1 MDSTQYTFKL
11 GDLLEEDNY
20 RLLPR
25 KPTPRIE
32 KQVTDALNTV
42 ERDGNLTDEM
52 KKMLTPRQSSSPQIY
67 RLPNIHKEGDHTT
80 PLCAQLV
87 PLWACQGA
95 DKDPFTTHRWYQFFC
110 DEFNTLG

>member
-1 MDSTQYTFKL
+1 MVVMDFTQYTFKL

-25 KPTPRIE
+25 NPTPRIE
-32 KQVTDALNTV
+32 KQVTDALKTV

-67 RLPNIHKEGDHTT
+67 GLPKIHKEGLPHHTIVCT
-80 PLCAQLV
+80 IGSPMGL
-87 PLWACQGA
+87 P
-95 DKDPFTTHRWYQFFC
+95 RS
-110 DEFNTLG
+110 